1 MGVINKVKE
10 MDQYSDREKYLRKL
24 DLDLDMLKA

>member
-10 MDQYSDREKYLRKL
+10 MNQCSDREKYLKKL